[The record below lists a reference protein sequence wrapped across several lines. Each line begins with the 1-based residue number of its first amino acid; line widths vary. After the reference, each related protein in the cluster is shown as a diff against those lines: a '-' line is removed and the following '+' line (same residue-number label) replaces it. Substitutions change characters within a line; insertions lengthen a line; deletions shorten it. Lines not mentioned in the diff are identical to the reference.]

1 MDKEE
6 MAYILYV
13 HTQKYYS
20 AIKKEWNFAIHN
32 MMDLEGIMPSV
43 TSQRKKDKFCM
54 MSPIHGI

>member
-1 MDKEE
+1 

-20 AIKKEWNFAIHN
+20 AIKKEWNFAVYNN

-54 MSPIHGI
+54 MSPINGI